1 MASGG
6 GSFSAGLD
14 GNIQGYDNG
23 SLTVSNFSHCVAE
36 GCSIGAQFNL
46 VGMKYIQTGTNAN
59 LVFVDVDSRSLLL
72 SQASY
77 DPYTNNMSGQM
88 YQQQFNV
95 QPVPLPAGFLL
106 LASGLM
112 GLGTLA
118 KKKSLRR

>member
-1 MASGG
+1 
-6 GSFSAGLD
+6 
-14 GNIQGYDNG
+14 
-23 SLTVSNFSHCVAE
+23 
-36 GCSIGAQFNL
+36 
-46 VGMKYIQTGTNAN
+46 MKYIQTGTNAN